1 MSTHSGNAGRMHSR
15 SVHDRAGTVAGT
27 ALSLLPLERAALA
40 FARMRLIDLSGG
52 EAIIREGDRG
62 EQYFLLA
69 SGSAEVWRS
78 DPLIGDK
85 QCVAVLKAGSV
96 FGEEALLIDG
106 FRNASVI
113 MREPGQVWALDK
125 QDFDALIRPELVE
138 GIYAPTA
145 RDLVAY
151 GKAQWLDCRY
161 EMEYAERHIPG
172 ALLLPLDR
180 LRADIDMLDRAQT
193 YIVYCRSGRR
203 SICAAYLLRER
214 GIKAYSLSGG
224 VQAWPYETDG
234 DGV

>member
-1 MSTHSGNAGRMHSR
+1 MNTQTGATGPMHLPSA
-15 SVHDRAGTVAGT
+15 HDRVATVAGT

-40 FARMRLIDLSGG
+40 FARMQLIDLSSG

-78 DPLIGDK
+78 DPLTGDK
-85 QCVAVLKAGSV
+85 QCVAVLQAGSV
-96 FGEEALLIDG
+96 FGEEALLVDG

-113 MREPGQVWALDK
+113 MREPGQAWALDK

-161 EMEYAERHIPG
+161 EMEYTEKRIPG

-180 LRADIDMLDRAQT
+180 LRADIDILDRERT

-214 GIKAYSLSGG
+214 GLKAYSLSGG
-224 VQAWPYETDG
+224 IQSWPYETEG